1 MLGIWPF
8 SSGATCV
15 CTTSTDESRQADMEN
30 VQLEHLNSNNTTAIA
45 MTIVIMY
52 KNMVSYFE

>member
-30 VQLEHLNSNNTTAIA
+30 VQLEHLTSLSAN
-45 MTIVIMY
+45 V
-52 KNMVSYFE
+52 

>member
-1 MLGIWPF
+1 
-8 SSGATCV
+8 
-15 CTTSTDESRQADMEN
+15 MEN

-45 MTIVIMY
+45 MTILIMY